1 MADANKP
8 SNPTPEPAVTAPET
22 AASVSSVDSTP
33 ADSTASAPTMA
44 TPPDPAP
51 AKAAQPAA
59 KPAPAADATD
69 APAAKKVKAPAV
81 EDKPL
86 PEFMAQDCLPVL
98 IEQLTGQGIQALDLT
113 FKTQKIA
120 VRGYESLPECWQIE
134 GKWQA
139 NQKAHQF
146 NVYFFDADL
155 QGQRGF
161 SVSLGNQ
168 LPSTMESFRIDER
181 KMSLN
186 LFVSGVLQRLNSQ
199 KWLDRN

>member
-22 AASVSSVDSTP
+22 VV
-33 ADSTASAPTMA
+33 
-44 TPPDPAP
+44 
-51 AKAAQPAA
+51 K
-59 KPAPAADATD
+59 DAGAGD

-98 IEQLTGQGIQALDLT
+98 TEQLTAQGLQGLDLT

-120 VRGYESLPECWQIE
+120 VRGYESLPACWQIE

-139 NQKAHQF
+139 DQKAHQF
-146 NVYFFDADL
+146 NIYFFDANL

-181 KMSLN
+181 KLSLN
-186 LFVSGVLQRLNSQ
+186 LLISGVLQRLNSQ

>member
-8 SNPTPEPAVTAPET
+8 SNPTPETPATAPAT
-22 AASVSSVDSTP
+22 AA
-33 ADSTASAPTMA
+33 
-44 TPPDPAP
+44 PD
-51 AKAAQPAA
+51 
-59 KPAPAADATD
+59 AADGT

-98 IEQLTGQGIQALDLT
+98 IEQLTAQGIQGLDLT

-120 VRGYESLPECWQIE
+120 VRGYESLPECWQME

-186 LFVSGVLQRLNSQ
+186 LFISGVLQRLNSQ

>member
-1 MADANKP
+1 MADENTP
-8 SNPTPEPAVTAPET
+8 SNPPTDTAAIPAV
-22 AASVSSVDSTP
+22 AAI
-33 ADSTASAPTMA
+33 
-44 TPPDPAP
+44 DPAAGTEATVVEIP
-51 AKAAQPAA
+51 AEA
-59 KPAPAADATD
+59 KPAEAKPAGVKKAKPAAAEAT
-69 APAAKKVKAPAV
+69 AEPESAEPAAKKVKAPAL

-86 PEFMAQDCLPVL
+86 SEFMAQDCLPEL
-98 IEQLTGQGIQALDLT
+98 IKQITAQGIEGLDLT

-139 NQKAHQF
+139 RQKAHQF
-146 NVYFFDADL
+146 NVYFFDAEL

-168 LPSTMESFRIDER
+168 KPSTMESFRIDER

-186 LFVSGVLQRLNSQ
+186 LFISGVLQRLNGQ

>member
-1 MADANKP
+1 MADETTP
-8 SNPTPEPAVTAPET
+8 SDPTTPETT
-22 AASVSSVDSTP
+22 
-33 ADSTASAPTMA
+33 A
-44 TPPDPAP
+44 TPPVEPVP
-51 AKAAQPAA
+51 AKKAA
-59 KPAPAADATD
+59 KPVAPDAVGDAAA
-69 APAAKKVKAPAV
+69 APAAKKEKAPAV

-98 IEQLTGQGIQALDLT
+98 TQQLADQGIEGLDLT

-139 NQKAHQF
+139 KQKAHQF

-161 SVSLGNQ
+161 SSSLGNQ
-168 LPSTMESFRIDER
+168 APSTMESFRIDER

-186 LFVSGVLQRLNSQ
+186 LFISGVLQRLNGQ

>member
-1 MADANKP
+1 MADENTP
-8 SNPTPEPAVTAPET
+8 SNPPTDTAAIPAVTAIDPTPTE
-22 AASVSSVDSTP
+22 AIASTEP
-33 ADSTASAPTMA
+33 AVK
-44 TPPDPAP
+44 PAGV
-51 AKAAQPAA
+51 KKA
-59 KPAPAADATD
+59 KPAAAEAT
-69 APAAKKVKAPAV
+69 AEPESAEPAAKKVKAPLV

-86 PEFMAQDCLPVL
+86 PEFMAQDCLPEL
-98 IEQLTGQGIQALDLT
+98 IKQIEAQGIQGLDLT
-113 FKTQKIA
+113 FKTQKIT

-139 NQKAHQF
+139 RQKAHQF

-168 LPSTMESFRIDER
+168 TPSTMESFRIDER

-186 LFVSGVLQRLNSQ
+186 LLISGVLQRLNGQ

>member
-8 SNPTPEPAVTAPET
+8 SNPTPETPATAPET
-22 AASVSSVDSTP
+22 AAKD
-33 ADSTASAPTMA
+33 
-44 TPPDPAP
+44 
-51 AKAAQPAA
+51 
-59 KPAPAADATD
+59 AADGA

-86 PEFMAQDCLPVL
+86 PEFMTQDCLPVL
-98 IEQLTGQGIQALDLT
+98 IEQLTAQGIQGLDLT

-134 GKWQA
+134 AKWQA
-139 NQKAHQF
+139 HQKAHQF

-186 LFVSGVLQRLNSQ
+186 LFISGVLQRLNSQ